1 MSTAAA
7 GAVTPGTVVSWPRA
21 CAHLAG
27 WRLCP
32 GVLQQP
38 PAQPRETTA
47 PQPLADPDGPWALV
61 MDTLPSAWRVR
72 AAALEAAAPSPFPLS
87 YPGLQLTPL
96 LGQPRAAG
104 QS

>member
-7 GAVTPGTVVSWPRA
+7 GAITPGTVVSCRRA
-21 CAHLAG
+21 CARLAG

-72 AAALEAAAPSPFPLS
+72 AAALEQEPHHLFPSRTQGCS
-87 YPGLQLTPL
+87 
-96 LGQPRAAG
+96 
-104 QS
+104 